1 MDYPEDT
8 PVVKD
13 VPDVPL
19 FRLANFPSIIIAYES
34 LYDLL
39 RSEMGIASA
48 YRPVQLIS

>member
-1 MDYPEDT
+1 
-8 PVVKD
+8 
-13 VPDVPL
+13 VPL